1 MTRSIDTRPQ
11 APRPQAPA
19 GRTDALKPAPSG
31 DLERARRL
39 ILISLG
45 FWLLIG
51 LLTTG
56 VQAGFA

>member
-1 MTRSIDTRPQ
+1 MTRSTDRAHRAADTQKLP
-11 APRPQAPA
+11 
-19 GRTDALKPAPSG
+19 PSA

-51 LLTTG
+51 VLSTG
-56 VQAGFA
+56 VHAGIA